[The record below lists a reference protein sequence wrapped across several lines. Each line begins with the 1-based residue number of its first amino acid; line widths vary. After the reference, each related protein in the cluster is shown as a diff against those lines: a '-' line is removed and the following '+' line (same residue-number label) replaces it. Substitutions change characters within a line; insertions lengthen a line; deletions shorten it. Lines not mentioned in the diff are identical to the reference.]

1 VDPLMMLLAFI
12 ALLVA
17 WLFLR
22 SRLNSSDT
30 KTNTVRPAARKS
42 TEYHA
47 VSIKFSASACDAAK
61 ALGGQ
66 RFLASAAPTMPL
78 PECNVEI
85 CDCHFAHHED
95 RRAIK
100 DRRSPFASSISV
112 DGTGSFEKERRD
124 HKERREDD
132 DTES

>member
-1 VDPLMMLLAFI
+1 MLLAFI

-22 SRLNSSDT
+22 SRQNSSDA
-30 KTNTVRPAARKS
+30 KTNTARPADKKS

-66 RFLASAAPTMPL
+66 RFLASTAPTMPL
-78 PECNVEI
+78 PECTVEI

-95 RRAIK
+95 RRTTK
-100 DRRSPFASSISV
+100 DRRSPFASSTSS

-124 HKERREDD
+124 RKVRREND
-132 DTES
+132 DTEV